1 MRFQWLC
8 MACSGFLSVTYE
20 RSNIVIICVSIRSFI
35 LIFALFPTFPHT
47 RGGREKKERR
57 RKKQSDD
64 DAVFDRFARNRNTS
78 ATHDRSLLSRNP
90 SYDVP
95 PVGSPIEA
103 VYIRKAFKLLIAYPA
118 SYFFFYCVV
127 SIASHVLELLFL
139 TSYDDRVKRSKYWYI
154 I

>member
-47 RGGREKKERR
+47 RGGREKKERC

-90 SYDVP
+90 SYVVRPRGLGTTTTDV
-95 PVGSPIEA
+95 
-103 VYIRKAFKLLIAYPA
+103 RT
-118 SYFFFYCVV
+118 YFF
-127 SIASHVLELLFL
+127 VLLYPDITTYWYACTT
-139 TSYDDRVKRSKYWYI
+139 TSYRIPTYQQQVYQVYLVYCRI
-154 I
+154 